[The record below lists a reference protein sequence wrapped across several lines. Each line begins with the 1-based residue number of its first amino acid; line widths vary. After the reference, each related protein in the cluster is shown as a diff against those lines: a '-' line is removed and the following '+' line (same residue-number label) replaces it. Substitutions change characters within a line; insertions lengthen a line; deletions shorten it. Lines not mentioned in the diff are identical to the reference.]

1 MNKQLVLDFP
11 IIKNYLEQDFYVSS
25 SNHEA
30 FKTLDSWPKWIK
42 RTVNIYGPSGS
53 GKSHLSSIFSKK
65 TISLKVKYSEFSEK
79 TFENFKAKEVLI
91 IEDFINDGK
100 KEELLYSLHD
110 NVDRFNKYLLFTSVA
125 PMNSMKFKLPDLKSR
140 ISSCNII
147 EIKLPDDNLVEAI
160 LSKRLSDRQIIID
173 KKYMKYAIKRIER
186 SYENLSKFIHM
197 LDKLSLK
204 SGKSINFKV
213 IREVLGKYKS

>member
-1 MNKQLVLDFP
+1 MLLSPSKDYANIAFNVITGINTVALHRVEKMNKQLVLDFP
-11 IIKNYLEQDFYVSS
+11 IIKNYLEQDFYVSL

-30 FKTLDSWPKWIK
+30 FKTIDSWPKWIK

-53 GKSHLSSIFSKK
+53 GKSHLSSIFAQK
-65 TISLKVKYSEFSEK
+65 TTSLKVKYSEFSE
-79 TFENFKAKEVLI
+79 
-91 IEDFINDGK
+91 
-100 KEELLYSLHD
+100 
-110 NVDRFNKYLLFTSVA
+110 
-125 PMNSMKFKLPDLKSR
+125 
-140 ISSCNII
+140 I

-160 LSKRLSDRQIIID
+160 LSKRLSDKQIIID
-173 KKYMKYAIKRIER
+173 KRYMKYAIKRIER

-213 IREVLGKYKS
+213 IREVLKKYKS

>member
-1 MNKQLVLDFP
+1 M
-11 IIKNYLEQDFYVSS
+11 
-25 SNHEA
+25 
-30 FKTLDSWPKWIK
+30 
-42 RTVNIYGPSGS
+42 
-53 GKSHLSSIFSKK
+53 
-65 TISLKVKYSEFSEK
+65 
-79 TFENFKAKEVLI
+79 
-91 IEDFINDGK
+91 
-100 KEELLYSLHD
+100 
-110 NVDRFNKYLLFTSVA
+110 DRFNKYLLFTSAA

-160 LSKRLSDRQIIID
+160 LSKRLSDKQIIID

-213 IREVLGKYKS
+213 IREVLKKYKS

>member
-30 FKTLDSWPKWIK
+30 FKTIDSWPKWIK

-53 GKSHLSSIFSKK
+53 GKSHLSSKK

-79 TFENFKAKEVLI
+79 TFENFKTKEVLI

-110 NVDRFNKYLLFTSVA
+110 NVDRFNKYLLFTSAA

-160 LSKRLSDRQIIID
+160 LSKRLSDKQIIID

-213 IREVLGKYKS
+213 LREVLGKYKS

>member
-1 MNKQLVLDFP
+1 MNDF
-11 IIKNYLEQDFYVSS
+11 I
-25 SNHEA
+25 
-30 FKTLDSWPKWIK
+30 
-42 RTVNIYGPSGS
+42 
-53 GKSHLSSIFSKK
+53 GKSQWGLILAIKLSQNSI
-65 TISLKVKYSEFSEK
+65 
-79 TFENFKAKEVLI
+79 
-91 IEDFINDGK
+91 
-100 KEELLYSLHD
+100 
-110 NVDRFNKYLLFTSVA
+110 
-125 PMNSMKFKLPDLKSR
+125 KFKLPDLKSR

-213 IREVLGKYKS
+213 IREVLKKYKS

>member
-30 FKTLDSWPKWIK
+30 FKTIDSWPKWIK

-53 GKSHLSSIFSKK
+53 GKSHLSSIFSNK
-65 TISLKVKYSEFSEK
+65 TISLKIKYSELSDK
-79 TFENFKAKEVLI
+79 TFENFKTKEVLI
-91 IEDFINDGK
+91 IEDFVNDGK

-110 NVDRFNKYLLFTSVA
+110 NVDRFNKYLLFTSVV

-186 SYENLSKFIHM
+186 SYENLSQFIYM

-213 IREVLGKYKS
+213 IREVLKKYKS

>member
-30 FKTLDSWPKWIK
+30 FKTIDSWPKWIK

-53 GKSHLSSIFSKK
+53 GKSHLSSIFAKK
-65 TISLKVKYSEFSEK
+65 TTSLKVKYSEFSEK

-110 NVDRFNKYLLFTSVA
+110 NVDRFNKYLLFTSTTA
-125 PMNSMKFKLPDLKSR
+125 MNSIKFKLPDLKSR

-160 LSKRLSDRQIIID
+160 LSKRLSDKQIIID

-213 IREVLGKYKS
+213 IREVLTKYKS

>member
-11 IIKNYLEQDFYVSS
+11 IIKNYLEQDFYISS

-30 FKTLDSWPKWIK
+30 FKTIDSWPKWIK
-42 RTVNIYGPSGS
+42 RTINIYGPSGS
-53 GKSHLSSIFSKK
+53 GKSHLSSIFAKK

-110 NVDRFNKYLLFTSVA
+110 NVDRFNKYLLFTSTV
-125 PMNSMKFKLPDLKSR
+125 PMNSIKFKLPDLKSR
-140 ISSCNII
+140 VSSCNII

-213 IREVLGKYKS
+213 IREVLKKYKS